1 MYSTIIYNYLP
12 RQIVVVYNGLTT
24 GRYQLVYAKNLS
36 LHLGVDNKLQF
47 QFINQDQKPVD
58 ITNTTVSIKILNY
71 DNTAILMQTQ
81 LVPVLPL
88 TGIAEL
94 QLVASDLL
102 NIEAQMCHYSLT
114 MHNGTNNLPLF
125 TNEHANAQGTIE
137 ILSDMLPDHIPSTNI
152 TIPTYPQPA
161 GSTVTFTSSTI
172 DTLANQLTTLQVY
185 YANYSG
191 NILINGSTTGTSS
204 DDWYLIQHETYNE
217 DTSTEFYTIEG
228 IHPYLQLK
236 FNLTGGNVTQILAR

>member
-1 MYSTIIYNYLP
+1 M
-12 RQIVVVYNGLTT
+12 
-24 GRYQLVYAKNLS
+24 YAKNLS

-58 ITNTTVSIKILNY
+58 ITNTTISIKILNY

-102 NIEAQMCHYSLT
+102 GIEAQMCHYSLT
-114 MHNGTNNLPLF
+114 MNNGTNNLALF

-161 GSTVTFTSSTI
+161 GNTVTFTSSTI
-172 DTLANQLTTLQVY
+172 NTIANSLTTLQVDY
-185 YANYSG
+185 SNYSG
-191 NILINGSTTGTSS
+191 NVLINGSTTGTTTG
-204 DDWYLIQHETYNE
+204 DWYLIDSDTFTEETTVEYYN
-217 DTSTEFYTIEG
+217 IEG
-228 IHPYLQLK
+228 IHPYLQLT